1 MRMSYQNP
9 DSELIDRLGGTVKV
23 AMICGITTG
32 AVSQWRT
39 NGMPKPW
46 KLFFRAKNP
55 KIFRAWELAD
65 CGSAAKSS
73 AEAGNA

>member
-1 MRMSYQNP
+1 MSHQNP

-46 KLFFRAKNP
+46 KLFFRTKSP
-55 KIFRAWELAD
+55 KVFRAWELSVGETATASPL
-65 CGSAAKSS
+65 GVGHA
-73 AEAGNA
+73 